1 VKTYRILSLHI
12 PILDDTILAVKNLS
26 KPFEEMDYDDI
37 RAFNI
42 RRNEEFLQKLGISN
56 LFACEKNQKPTESRK
71 RKKRSESP
79 DDSVLLSDH
88 ASDGDISITSDSDNA
103 ELEDSDNEGFEDLAE
118 WDEVGPQK
126 YWNYVGKIF
135 RDKESQSD
143 EWSYWQIFTVA
154 KYYTFSKE
162 FIYVWRYTPYGSKAN
177 DQDYQFTP
185 CEEMLNDPNVE
196 LDCEGK

>member
-1 VKTYRILSLHI
+1 M
-12 PILDDTILAVKNLS
+12 N
-26 KPFEEMDYDDI
+26 YDEK

-42 RRNEEFLQKLGISN
+42 RRNEEFLQELGLSN
-56 LFACEKNQKPTESRK
+56 LSTYGKTEKPTESRK

-118 WDEVGPQK
+118 WDEAGPQK

-143 EWSYWQIFTVA
+143 EWSYWQIFSVA
-154 KYYTFSKE
+154 KYYSFSKE
-162 FIYVWRYTPYGSKAN
+162 FIYVWRYTPYGSKAT

-196 LDCEGK
+196 LDCEGKQLCNVL